1 MKTRASRGLVSHMKE
16 TDIRGQLPTIPYML
30 GNVAMS
36 PGTLST
42 ASIHIFLMPTDAYAQ
57 AGQHGH

>member
-1 MKTRASRGLVSHMKE
+1 MKE
-16 TDIRGQLPTIPYML
+16 TDIRGQSPTIPYML

-42 ASIHIFLMPTDAYAQ
+42 ASIHIVLMPTDAYAQ